1 MQKELFR
8 NDSYLKTCS
17 SKIIEILEEGI
28 VLDNNIFYPE
38 GGGQPGDV
46 GNIKCDNKS
55 FEITNTKYI
64 DKKIV
69 LCLED
74 SSVFNLN
81 QEMFCEINWTRR
93 FNIMQVH
100 TCLHLLCS
108 IIKSPVT
115 GGQISLGK
123 GRLDFD
129 LESKPD
135 KEFVMD
141 NVNKLIKGNFDVKI
155 SNITEEE
162 LDKNPELVRTM
173 AVKPPRGSGMIR
185 MISIG
190 KNVDYQ
196 PCGGTHVKNTSEI
209 NLVTKVKVENKG
221 RMNKRVILELNC

>member
-46 GNIKCDNKS
+46 GNVKCDNKS
-55 FEITNTKYI
+55 FEIINTKYI

-69 LCLED
+69 LYLED

-81 QEMFCEINWTRR
+81 QEIFCEINWTRR

-108 IIKSPVT
+108 IIKAPVT
-115 GGQISLGK
+115 GGQINEGK

-135 KEFVMD
+135 KDFIMEKI
-141 NVNKLIKGNFDVKI
+141 NKLIKGNFDVKI

-190 KNVDYQ
+190 ENVDYQ

-221 RMNKRVILELNC
+221 RMNKRVILELNS

>member
-17 SKIIEILEEGI
+17 SKIIEILDEGI
-28 VLDNNIFYPE
+28 VLDNNVFYPE

-46 GNIKCDNKS
+46 GNVNCNNKS

-69 LCLED
+69 LCLEG
-74 SSVFNLN
+74 SSIFNLN

-108 IIKSPVT
+108 IIKAPVT
-115 GGQISLGK
+115 GGQINEGK

-135 KEFVMD
+135 KDLIMEKI
-141 NVNKLIKGNFDVKI
+141 NKLIKGNFDVKI

-190 KNVDYQ
+190 ENVDYQ

-209 NLVTKVKVENKG
+209 NLVKKVKVENKG
-221 RMNKRVILELNC
+221 RMNKRVILELNS

>member
-8 NDSYLKTCS
+8 NNSYLKTCS
-17 SKIIEILEEGI
+17 SKIIEILDEGI
-28 VLDNNIFYPE
+28 VLDNNVFYPE

-46 GNIKCDNKS
+46 GNVNCNNKI

-69 LCLED
+69 LCLEG
-74 SSVFNLN
+74 SSIFNLN

-108 IIKSPVT
+108 IIKAPVT
-115 GGQISLGK
+115 GGQINEGK

-135 KEFVMD
+135 KDFIMEKI
-141 NVNKLIKGNFDVKI
+141 NKLIKYGFKNKI
-155 SNITEEE
+155 RR
-162 LDKNPELVRTM
+162 NPT
-173 AVKPPRGSGMIR
+173 
-185 MISIG
+185 SI
-190 KNVDYQ
+190 
-196 PCGGTHVKNTSEI
+196 
-209 NLVTKVKVENKG
+209 
-221 RMNKRVILELNC
+221 KRRIW

>member
-46 GNIKCDNKS
+46 GNVKCDNKS
-55 FEITNTKYI
+55 FEIINTKYI

-69 LCLED
+69 LYLED

-81 QEMFCEINWTRR
+81 QEIFCEINWTRR

-108 IIKSPVT
+108 IIKAPVT
-115 GGQISLGK
+115 GGQINEGK

-135 KEFVMD
+135 KDFIMEKI
-141 NVNKLIKGNFDVKI
+141 NKLIKGNFDVKI

-190 KNVDYQ
+190 ENVDYQ

-209 NLVTKVKVENKG
+209 NLVKKVKVENKG

>member
-17 SKIIEILEEGI
+17 SKIIEILDEGI
-28 VLDNNIFYPE
+28 VLDNNVFYPE

-46 GNIKCDNKS
+46 GNVNCNNKS

-69 LCLED
+69 LCLEG
-74 SSVFNLN
+74 SSIFNLN

-108 IIKSPVT
+108 IIKAPVT
-115 GGQISLGK
+115 GGQINEGK

-135 KEFVMD
+135 KDFIMEKI
-141 NVNKLIKGNFDVKI
+141 NKLIKGNFDVKI

-190 KNVDYQ
+190 ENVDYQ

-221 RMNKRVILELNC
+221 RMNKRVILELNS

>member
-17 SKIIEILEEGI
+17 SKIIEILDEGI
-28 VLDNNIFYPE
+28 VLDNNVFYPE

-46 GNIKCDNKS
+46 GNVNCNNKS

-69 LCLED
+69 LCLEG
-74 SSVFNLN
+74 SSIFNLN

-108 IIKSPVT
+108 IIKAPVT
-115 GGQISLGK
+115 GGQINEGK

-135 KEFVMD
+135 KDFIMEKI
-141 NVNKLIKGNFDVKI
+141 NKLIKGNFDVKI

-190 KNVDYQ
+190 ENVDYQ

-209 NLVTKVKVENKG
+209 NLVKKVKVENKG

>member
-17 SKIIEILEEGI
+17 SKIIEILDEGI
-28 VLDNNIFYPE
+28 VLDNNVFYPE

-46 GNIKCDNKS
+46 GNVKCDNKS
-55 FEITNTKYI
+55 FEIINTKYI

-69 LCLED
+69 LYLED

-81 QEMFCEINWTRR
+81 QEIFCEINWTRR

-108 IIKSPVT
+108 IIKAPVT
-115 GGQISLGK
+115 GGQINEGK

-135 KEFVMD
+135 KDFIMEKI
-141 NVNKLIKGNFDVKI
+141 NKLIKGNFDVKI

-190 KNVDYQ
+190 ENVDYQ

-209 NLVTKVKVENKG
+209 NLVKKVKVENKG
-221 RMNKRVILELNC
+221 RMNKRVILELNS

>member
-17 SKIIEILEEGI
+17 SKIIEILDEGL
-28 VLDNNIFYPE
+28 VLDNNVFYPE

-46 GNIKCDNKS
+46 GNIKYDNKT
-55 FEITNTKYI
+55 FEIINTKYI

-69 LCLED
+69 LCLE
-74 SSVFNLN
+74 STAGFNLN
-81 QEMFCEINWTRR
+81 QEMICEINWTRR
-93 FNIMQVH
+93 FSIMQVH

-108 IIKSPVT
+108 IIKAPVT
-115 GGQISLGK
+115 GGQISEGK

-135 KEFVMD
+135 KEFVIE
-141 NVNKLIKGNFDVKI
+141 NINKLIKGNFDVKV
-155 SNITEEE
+155 SSITEEE

-173 AVKPPRGSGMIR
+173 AVQPPRGSGSIR

-190 KNVDYQ
+190 QDIDYQ

-209 NLVTKVKVENKG
+209 NLVIKVKVENKG
-221 RMNKRVILELNC
+221 RMNKRVILELNN